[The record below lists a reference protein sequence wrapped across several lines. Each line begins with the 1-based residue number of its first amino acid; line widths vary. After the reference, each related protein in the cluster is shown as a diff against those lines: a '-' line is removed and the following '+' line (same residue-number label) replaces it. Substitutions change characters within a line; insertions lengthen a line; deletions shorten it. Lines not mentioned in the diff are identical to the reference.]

1 MSRGNAKLEVGQLV
15 LTSTTPP
22 GNLGLYAKDDST
34 IGVVGQMACVDPTTK
49 VVSDVVTSTVDPIT
63 GVSTISAAGN
73 QLPEQSTL
81 WESIVS
87 SLDKGQDH
95 LLVIIGDSTGDYT
108 DEWVYLL
115 TQRIASKLPSGARLV
130 YRTLDETVMNYRLPV
145 VISAGTEPYVE
156 VKSDARGWG
165 VSSTN
170 AGTELL
176 ELDLRV
182 DVALDDWSSSATPSS
197 LISRSSDGAGRTC
210 WRLYLDYGG
219 TPKLEWSED
228 GTTKKVATH
237 PTAYAWG
244 SFPAA
249 SRRWL
254 RATLKCDNGASGHE
268 VKFYTSSDGIT
279 WTQSGTTV
287 TGAGVTSIFT
297 YATQPIEIGSV
308 GAAAGSVVAGN
319 VNKPGKGK
327 YYAAYAATAIDGANR
342 CPALIRDCN
351 QYPDMFGQRLG
362 GGQLVILNACV
373 AGAGLLWHGD
383 SARAPKSIPIAT
395 AAKVIV
401 NCTHNDC
408 QSYYPKSYQANLTA
422 LLAYVTGRIDLPE
435 IILASGNPR
444 YSPAAQN
451 TIYTQKTIA
460 DLLRKIAKSKN
471 WGYID
476 IFKAY
481 GSDASLINS
490 DGVHPVAAG
499 SVIAAEYISTQFGIC
514 E

>member
-63 GVSTISAAGN
+63 GVSAFFAGGN

-95 LLVIIGDSTGDYT
+95 LLVIIGDSTGDYS
-108 DEWVYLL
+108 DEWPRLL
-115 TQRIASKLPSGARLV
+115 ANHMATKTTGRVVFRLLDGT
-130 YRTLDETVMNYRLPV
+130 TLLYGVPTVLN
-145 VISAGTEPYVE
+145 AGTEPYCE
-156 VKSDARGWG
+156 VGSDARGWG
-165 VSSTN
+165 VNYAS
-170 AGTELL
+170 AGTEGA
-176 ELDLRV
+176 ELDLQV
-182 DVALDDWSSSATPSS
+182 DCALTDWGYGGTEQTF
-197 LISRSSDGAGRTC
+197 ISRSGNTAGRYC
-210 WRLYLDYGG
+210 WRFFMGAAG

-228 GTTKKVATH
+228 GTTLKTAVH
-237 PTAYAWG
+237 PTSYAWG
-244 SFPAA
+244 SFAA
-249 SRRWL
+249 DSRRWV
-254 RATLKCDNGASGHE
+254 RVTLKCNNGSSGYD
-268 VKFYTSSDGIT
+268 VKFYTSPDGVT

-297 YATQPIEIGSV
+297 YATQPIEIGSL
-308 GAAAGSVVAGN
+308 GAAAGGSVSGN
-319 VNKPGKGK
+319 VNKAAKGK

-351 QYPDMFGQRLG
+351 QYPDMVGQRLG